1 VTPPAGATVRPFRA
15 LHFDPRRVAIGD
27 TIAPPFDVVSVE
39 ERSAL
44 AARSPYNMVHLILP
58 RRGDEP
64 HVHELLCDWRR
75 DGVLVLDDEPAY
87 YWLEERYL
95 APDGTHRTRRGFI
108 GLVGIEPY
116 ERAVV
121 LPHERVREAPVIG
134 RLELLRAT
142 RAHLSPIFGV
152 YHDPQGRAEEAL
164 VAHRDPEPMLEASAP
179 DGTRYVLWR
188 VRSGHETVAEVL
200 AASTVLVADG
210 HHRYETAL
218 RYWRERGGGDQP
230 AGFLPVHLA
239 SADDGLVIY
248 PTHRIV
254 AGVSEEI
261 AAGLDGALRAQG
273 LEVHEVADPVAAL
286 DAVDGRAALAVVRA
300 GRPALLA
307 VDGDGVDA
315 SLAQD
320 HLLGPVLG
328 LDAAAV
334 ARTDR
339 ITYSH
344 RADDAAA
351 RAVGDRIAILLRAPT
366 IAQVEETALQ
376 GRTMPQKSTYF
387 YPKTPDGFV
396 IYGLDDCR

>member
-1 VTPPAGATVRPFRA
+1 VRPFRA
-15 LHFDPRRVAIGD
+15 LHFDPRRVPIGD
-27 TIAPPFDVVSVE
+27 AIAPPFDIISE
-39 ERSAL
+39 DERAAL

-64 HVHELLCDWRR
+64 HVHELLCAWRES
-75 DGVLVLDDEPAY
+75 GVLVLDDEPAY

-95 APDGTHRTRRGFI
+95 APDGTRHTRTGFI

-116 ERAVV
+116 ERSVV
-121 LPHERVREAPVIG
+121 LPHERTREGPIAG

-152 YHDPQGRAEEAL
+152 YHDPQGRAEDAL
-164 VAHRDPEPMLEASAP
+164 VRHRDPEPMLEATAG
-179 DGTRYVLWR
+179 DGTASTLWR
-188 VRSGHETVAEVL
+188 VRSGHEAVAEVL

-230 AGFLPVHLA
+230 AAYLPVHLA

-254 AGVSEEI
+254 AGVADDV

-273 LEVHEVADPVAAL
+273 LDVHEVADPVAAL
-286 DAVDGRAALAVVRA
+286 AAVDGRAALAVVRD

-307 VDGDGVDA
+307 VDGDGIDA
-315 SLAQD
+315 ALAQD

-328 LDAAAV
+328 LDPGAV

-344 RADDAAA
+344 RADEAAA

-366 IAQVEETALQ
+366 IAQVERAALQ

-396 IYGLDDCR
+396 MYDLDSCG